1 MTIKKFPENI
11 FSIVNP
17 EDFDKNTKKKFSE
30 DYVEENFR
38 AQGWNVY
45 EPFVDKGYDRII
57 TKKINGKTITRFLQI
72 KTRRLEKSKS
82 GKIEYVGYTIRPK
95 DIVTDPRVVFIIF
108 CDNKNVEDLIIFPIN
123 EWIAFMEKNNPSLF
137 DSIGFKQGD
146 AKFNDTCFNRKTDS
160 WFWKNGSI
168 SLDKFVNEQG
178 LKLIENTQVESN
190 LEKLRDKIINL
201 RKTRIYNLQIKRKL
215 KSLSSDLVET
225 AKSINQFINIKKLK
239 KEEFVEL
246 MKKNNK
252 LIKKEPELVQKS
264 IGSYFSKNEKK
275 ILEL

>member
-1 MTIKKFPENI
+1 M
-11 FSIVNP
+11 
-17 EDFDKNTKKKFSE
+17 
-30 DYVEENFR
+30 
-38 AQGWNVY
+38 
-45 EPFVDKGYDRII
+45 
-57 TKKINGKTITRFLQI
+57 
-72 KTRRLEKSKS
+72 
-82 GKIEYVGYTIRPK
+82 
-95 DIVTDPRVVFIIF
+95 
-108 CDNKNVEDLIIFPIN
+108 
-123 EWIAFMEKNNPSLF
+123 
-137 DSIGFKQGD
+137 
-146 AKFNDTCFNRKTDS
+146 
-160 WFWKNGSI
+160 
-168 SLDKFVNEQG
+168 
-178 LKLIENTQVESN
+178 
-190 LEKLRDKIINL
+190 

>member
-168 SLDKFVNEQG
+168 PLDKFVNEQG
-178 LKLIENTQVESN
+178 LKLIENSQVENN
-190 LEKLRDKIINL
+190 LEKLRDEIINL

-215 KSLSSDLVET
+215 KSLSSDLAET

-239 KEEFVEL
+239 KGEFVEL

-275 ILEL
+275 IFE